1 MRQEVEEMR
10 KRENEERKAY
20 VDEATK
26 KKFEQVW
33 NLFFRFSLLRNLCL
47 RHLHY
52 HWYFLRIWKALD

>member
-52 HWYFLRIWKALD
+52 H